1 VALANRVLRRGSSS
15 ESDAFFLSAIREW
28 SAQEAR
34 LGVELDA
41 RVIAYRLSRRT
52 DIDAAL
58 NFAGIDTPTVNPDQW
73 RIGVVYGLLWPRGA
87 EVRQSGLQLYSPF
100 VDLPQ
105 PEPLLV
111 RAYLEAAHDPI
122 NVQHNDWRGQ
132 CLARLAETGAATL
145 VCPAQNLERLAGA
158 FNFLATNPVQSGYL
172 SVFARVQAVR
182 RERDLHLV
190 EVDIPEA
197 LQ

>member
-1 VALANRVLRRGSSS
+1 MALTNRVLRRGSTPQ
-15 ESDAFFLSAIREW
+15 SDAFFLSAIREW
-28 SAQEAR
+28 SEQEAR

-41 RVIAYRLSRRT
+41 RVIAYRLARRS

-73 RIGVVYGLLWPRGA
+73 RMGVVYGLLWPRGA
-87 EVRQSGLQLYSPF
+87 EVRQSGLQLYSPYF
-100 VDLPQ
+100 DLPQ

-122 NVQHNDWRGQ
+122 DLQDKDWRAQ

-145 VCPAQNLERLAGA
+145 VCLVQDLERLAEA

-182 RERDLHLV
+182 RERDQHLV
-190 EVDIPEA
+190 DVDIPEA